1 MEKRTAKVYVLAG
14 VWNHEDYD
22 GTEVIDVSEDFE
34 KLHEKIEEIK
44 ENFAADYLPRTQG
57 NLTEEKG
64 ERYYEVT
71 DENGAYAKFYITEHY
86 IDSESIKSGFDSDCE
101 SCKGNR
107 ADAFMCA
114 KAIFRNAWNITTTVL
129 FNKTNRRLKC
139 SYFKWRGL
147 HEKYFD

>member
-1 MEKRTAKVYVLAG
+1 MDTKFTDIAEKLNRLKLSYKYSLKIAKKETVDMEKRMAKVYVLAG

-44 ENFAADYLPRTQG
+44 KNFAADYLPRTQG

-86 IDSESIKSGFDSDCE
+86 IDSESIKSRF
-101 SCKGNR
+101 
-107 ADAFMCA
+107 
-114 KAIFRNAWNITTTVL
+114 
-129 FNKTNRRLKC
+129 
-139 SYFKWRGL
+139 
-147 HEKYFD
+147 